1 MTRPLLILALL
12 ALLAAGCAGQ
22 DGDIAVGEGGASEV
36 ATTEAGD
43 DPEADDDATADAPSA
58 DGTAAPDGPAESL
71 PNPVTGTLD
80 RVDVEGGCTV
90 LVVDGE
96 DYELVAAP
104 GASVAIDPANGVV
117 ASTDGD
123 VIAEV
128 GDTITVTGE
137 IDPGLMSFCQVGP
150 ILAVEDVTAG

>member
-1 MTRPLLILALL
+1 MTRPLLLL
-12 ALLAAGCAGQ
+12 ALLAVFATGCAGQ
-22 DGDIAVGEGGASEV
+22 DEDVAVGAGGPTEV
-36 ATTEAGD
+36 ATSDRADGGGD
-43 DPEADDDATADAPSA
+43 GADDEASGGAASE
-58 DGTAAPDGPAESL
+58 TAAPAESL

-90 LVVDGE
+90 LVVDGAS
-96 DYELVAAP
+96 YELVAAP

-150 ILAVEDVTAG
+150 ILAAEDITAG

>member
-22 DGDIAVGEGGASEV
+22 DGDVAVGAGGPSEV
-36 ATTEAGD
+36 ATT
-43 DPEADDDATADAPSA
+43 DPADGSA
-58 DGTAAPDGPAESL
+58 DEAVTDEPSEEGTAAPDGPAESL

-96 DYELVAAP
+96 TYELVAAP

-137 IDPGLMSFCQVGP
+137 IDPGLVSFCQVGP
-150 ILAVEDVTAG
+150 ILAVEDVTAE